1 MSSQQALVLPLAV
14 RKSYG
19 SWVQHPQVEDACGRI
34 ALWLVRGGFLWLSSR
49 EVAGKS
55 HFLQALAESHPQVSV
70 IDAEACSGSSVQ
82 QLKTWLSSCE
92 HSAYWVLDLP
102 SGEQPL
108 ARAYAVFHLIE
119 RAKEMNRAL
128 LISWRCE
135 EDELRPPELCS
146 RLLMMERVDMAA
158 PIHDEDLKKVL
169 KSVLQTMQW
178 DMKET
183 VLPTLLHYVPR
194 ELSMLLESI
203 KALDEHS
210 REAGVK
216 ITAASAIRFLQARD

>member
-1 MSSQQALVLPLAV
+1 MSSQQALTLSLPV

-19 SWVQHPQVEDACGRI
+19 SWVQHPQVEDACGRV
-34 ALWLVRGGFLWLSSR
+34 ALWLVRGGLLWLSSA

-70 IDAEACSGSSVQ
+70 IDTEECVGSSVQ
-82 QLKTWLSSCE
+82 QLKAWLNSCE

-102 SGEQPL
+102 AGPL
-108 ARAYAVFHLIE
+108 PMARAYAVFHLIE

-128 LISWRCE
+128 LISWRCD
-135 EDELRPPELCS
+135 EDELSPPELCS

-158 PIHDEDLKKVL
+158 PHRDEDLQKVL

-178 DMKET
+178 DMKAT
-183 VLPTLLHYVPR
+183 VLPTLLQYVPR
-194 ELSMLLESI
+194 ELSLLLESI
-203 KALDEHS
+203 HLLDEYS

-216 ITAASAIRFLQARD
+216 ITAASAIRLLQARD